1 MPRSRW
7 QCLNRMRVV
16 QATGASSILI
26 KGSANLLSFHTT
38 RSSPSRCGYLKLRHT
53 LYLYNKARKTFLLL
67 SSSSRFLYLILMRKI
82 EFWAHMC
89 FYSPENPQKT
99 RIPALFPA
107 YLIYSSPPTNQRPVT
122 EPLRL
127 PPAGS
132 PASAALMTAGRLRGP
147 RVRIPPGAGHPA
159 APARLL
165 GRAKGGKGSGAG
177 PGAVPS
183 AAARPRRCPHSPT
196 AGRACKPP

>member
-38 RSSPSRCGYLKLRHT
+38 QRTASRRGYLNLHYT
-53 LYLYNKARKTFLLL
+53 LYLNNKARKNFLFL
-67 SSSSRFLYLILMRKI
+67 SSPFGLPYLILMRKI

-89 FYSPENPQKT
+89 FYSPKIPQKT

-107 YLIYSSPPTNQRPVT
+107 DLRYSSPPTNQRPVT

-132 PASAALMTAGRLRGP
+132 PASAALMAAGRLRGP

-165 GRAKGGKGSGAG
+165 GRAKGGEGWGAG

-196 AGRACKPP
+196 AGRAGKPP